1 MATMIDGES
10 YVGRVLIRPL
20 SQSGDL
26 TPVSLAL
33 AVPEEP
39 NGRPHLR
46 H

>member
-26 TPVSLAL
+26 RCISGPCGA
-33 AVPEEP
+33 
-39 NGRPHLR
+39 
-46 H
+46 